1 MEKPA
6 EIETTPAPAPLL
18 KMAYDLVAV
27 SKMCKYGY
35 IPSETKISL
44 QECADFCGNNAK
56 VSSKYFIFG
65 KTSVLC
71 EGKKCKC
78 NCRSSGGC
86 DQKDNNLL
94 DIYKITGE

>member
-1 MEKPA
+1 MSTPA
-6 EIETTPAPAPLL
+6 PQAPAPAPATPP
-18 KMAYDLVAV
+18 KMAYELVAR
-27 SKMCKYGY
+27 SKMCRYGY
-35 IPSETKISL
+35 IPSEKLSL

-65 KTSVLC
+65 KTSLC
-71 EGKKCKC
+71 EGKKCMC
-78 NCRSSGGC
+78 SCRSSGGC